1 MKLRKYSVQLKS
13 FLFFVSIIL
22 QSQTLIFAQDSLSCL
37 FIGNSYVQYNNL
49 PNLVASIATSKG
61 KTLTIGTKAN
71 GGFTFTNHA
80 NDPATYTAI
89 ANEKWDYV
97 VIQGQSQEPS
107 FPYSQVNSQ
116 SLPAA
121 VRLADSVYMN
131 WYCSQAMYFMTWGRQ
146 NGDPQWDSI
155 NTFDKMNLRLRN
167 AYMRIADSAQ
177 ASVSPVGVAWKWV
190 RDTYPTINLY
200 SSDGSH
206 PSPEGSYLAACTFY
220 ASLFRLP
227 SSGAVALMGID
238 ALTAQR
244 LQQAADLAV
253 LDSLN
258 QWHLR
263 PTAELSIAD
272 FSYTVNGNTVDFS
285 NESWCSTDY
294 FWSFGDGFSS
304 TLENPQHTYS
314 SPDFYIVSLS
324 ASSFCSEDTL
334 VQQITLAGAGIEEH
348 LTESLKIAHISDG
361 YYRFTLLS
369 GHSFEFLTAVDMSG
383 REVKPYIESEKAQ
396 IGLDFSGRGAG
407 MYILI
412 FLVNGKEI
420 STKIQ
425 VD

>member
-1 MKLRKYSVQLKS
+1 
-13 FLFFVSIIL
+13 
-22 QSQTLIFAQDSLSCL
+22 
-37 FIGNSYVQYNNL
+37 
-49 PNLVASIATSKG
+49 
-61 KTLTIGTKAN
+61 
-71 GGFTFTNHA
+71 
-80 NDPATYTAI
+80 
-89 ANEKWDYV
+89 
-97 VIQGQSQEPS
+97 
-107 FPYSQVNSQ
+107 
-116 SLPAA
+116 
-121 VRLADSVYMN
+121 
-131 WYCSQAMYFMTWGRQ
+131 MYFMTWGRQ

-227 SSGAVALMGID
+227 SSGAATLMGID

-263 PTAELSIAD
+263 PTSELSIAD
-272 FSYTVNGNTVDFS
+272 FSFSINGNTVDFS
-285 NESWCSTDY
+285 NESWRSTDY

-314 SPDFYIVSLS
+314 SPDFYTVSLT

-334 VQQITLAGAGIEEH
+334 VQQITLAGAGIAEH
-348 LTESLKIAHISDG
+348 LTENLKVAHISDG
-361 YYRFTLLS
+361 YYRFTIQS
-369 GHSFEFLTAVDMSG
+369 GHSFEFLTAVEMSG
-383 REVKPYIESEKAQ
+383 REVKPYIQSGKAQ
-396 IGLDFSGRGAG
+396 IDLDFSGRDAG
-407 MYILI
+407 IYIII